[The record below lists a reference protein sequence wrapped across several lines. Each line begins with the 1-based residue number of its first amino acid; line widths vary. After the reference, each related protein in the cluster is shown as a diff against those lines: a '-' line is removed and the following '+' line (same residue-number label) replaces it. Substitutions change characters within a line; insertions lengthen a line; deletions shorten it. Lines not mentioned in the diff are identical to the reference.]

1 MKIMLLLILGVAT
14 ISTEIAFRI
23 HNYRVERWMEQ
34 EDFRYD

>member
-14 ISTEIAFRI
+14 ISIEIAFRI
-23 HNYRVERWMEQ
+23 HNNRVERWMEQ